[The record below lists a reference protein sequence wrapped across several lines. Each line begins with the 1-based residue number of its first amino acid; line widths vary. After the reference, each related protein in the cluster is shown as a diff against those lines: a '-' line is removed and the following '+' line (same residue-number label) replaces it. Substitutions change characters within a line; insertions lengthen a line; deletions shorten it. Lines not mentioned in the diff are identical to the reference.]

1 MSILK
6 VRHSTREF
14 LLKNPQ
20 LNPYRMLSNGFVR
33 LITSPLRRF
42 PNFIIIGSAK
52 SGTSS
57 LYDYIVQH
65 PEIDILPN
73 YKRRLP
79 KEKEIYFFDENFSL
93 GKFWYKSNFSFT
105 FLKKQMGEA
114 NPNYLYH
121 PSVPNRIQKTIP
133 NCKFIV
139 ILRNPVDRAY
149 SDYQMKVKNK
159 LEKLTFEEAI
169 RDEDKRI
176 KGEFERIIEKQEFS
190 FNFTAYSYLNR
201 GKYAEQLERWFKKF
215 SRKQF
220 HILSTDDLKKNSNHV
235 LNEIFEFLGL
245 DRQKIDILTKKNTG
259 NYKSMNIETRTELV
273 EYFKPHNERLYKLLG
288 RNFEWDK

>member
-1 MSILK
+1 
-6 VRHSTREF
+6 
-14 LLKNPQ
+14 
-20 LNPYRMLSNGFVR
+20 MLSNGFIR

-93 GKFWYKSNFSFT
+93 GKFWYKSNFSFAYS
-105 FLKKQMGEA
+105 KKQMGEA
-114 NPNYLYH
+114 NPNYIYH
-121 PSVPNRIQKTIP
+121 PLVPNRIQKTIP

-169 RDEDKRI
+169 KNEDKRI
-176 KGEFERIIEKQEFS
+176 KGEVKRIIEKQEFS

-215 SRKQF
+215 PRKQF
-220 HILSTDDLKKNSNHV
+220 YILSTDDLKKNSDQI
-235 LNEIFEFLGL
+235 LNEIFKFLDL
-245 DRQKIDILTKKNTG
+245 DGQKIDILTKKNTG
-259 NYKSMNIETRTELV
+259 SYKSMNVETRTELV
-273 EYFKPHNERLYKLLG
+273 EYFKPHNEKLYKLLG
-288 RNFEWDK
+288 RDFEWDK